1 MQNIKVG
8 TPVYNYLQMNRIG
21 VVRKITTETANQVWM
36 TEGSPSGRQYAVVEY
51 PDGKIE
57 KHLLADLMRADLD

>member
-21 VVRKITTETANQVWM
+21 VVREIRTETANQVWM

-51 PDGKIE
+51 PDGKTE
-57 KHLLADLMRADLD
+57 RHLLADLMRADLD